1 MRSVP
6 RQRHYLSA
14 TAITLCKPVMCFDL
28 PRDAYVLRVV
38 GRRMG
43 PVLRQDRRGPT
54 GIVEY
59 GGPERRDRARPAQRG
74 QGKVAA

>member
-1 MRSVP
+1 VRSVP

-14 TAITLCKPVMCFDL
+14 TAITFCRPVMSFDL

-38 GRRMG
+38 GRRVG
-43 PVLRQDRRGPT
+43 PVLREDRRGPK

-59 GGPERRDRARPAQRG
+59 GGPERRRRARPAQRRH
-74 QGKVAA
+74 GKVTA